1 VYCLFKEVFI
11 LGSIFK
17 ELILLMWLLGVQQVL
32 QELGFETP
40 RRESKLSMYEED
52 GRILQMVY

>member
-1 VYCLFKEVFI
+1 MFL

-17 ELILLMWLLGVQQVL
+17 ELILLMRLLGVQQVL

-40 RRESKLSMYEED
+40 WRESKLSVYEED
-52 GRILQMVY
+52 GRILQVVY